1 MLKPFLAIFAGVFAS
16 FVAVMLGDGLGH
28 ALYPPP
34 AGFDFNNP
42 ELRADFISKSP
53 LSAQMA
59 LLFGQF
65 LAGFVCAWVCN
76 RVARGSKYQPAPIA
90 IVGLSIAALL
100 NLKMVGGNPVWFWVA
115 NMAVILVG
123 GWFGIRQSK
132 RADPTA

>member
-1 MLKPFLAIFAGVFAS
+1 MWKPLLGILAGVFAS

-42 ELRADFISKSP
+42 EMRADFISKSP
-53 LSAQMA
+53 LSANLA

-90 IVGLSIAALL
+90 IVGLLIAALL
-100 NLKMVGGNPVWFWVA
+100 NLKMVGGHPVWFWVA
-115 NMAVILVG
+115 NVAVIIVG
-123 GWFGIRQSK
+123 GWLGIRLSK
-132 RADPTA
+132 QAGVPA